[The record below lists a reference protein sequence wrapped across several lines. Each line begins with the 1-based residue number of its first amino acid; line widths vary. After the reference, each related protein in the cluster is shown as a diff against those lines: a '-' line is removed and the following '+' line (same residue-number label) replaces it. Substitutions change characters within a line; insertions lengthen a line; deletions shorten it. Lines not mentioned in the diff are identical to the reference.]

1 MVAPGD
7 VVLRPLRADDERL
20 YVGLYTD
27 ARAMRHVGPAL
38 APDAARRGFALAV
51 KQADDPAARLR
62 LWVVASAS
70 GDGALGLVSLRRDP
84 DGRGA
89 ELGIMLV
96 RQAQARGAAL
106 AALRR
111 AIVIGLVEW
120 GFGTVWSRHHAANH
134 AAARLMRQLAFE
146 ALGPDP
152 GDGQLRY
159 RMTRSDW
166 AATAPALPDVAAA
179 MFEG

>member
-1 MVAPGD
+1 MVAPEE

-27 ARAMRHVGPAL
+27 ARAMRHVGPVI
-38 APDAARRGFALAV
+38 APDAARRAFALAV

-62 LWVVASAS
+62 LWVVAGAS
-70 GDGALGLVSLRRDP
+70 GEAALGLVSLRRDP

-106 AALRR
+106 AALCR
-111 AIVIGLVEW
+111 AIDIGVDEW
-120 GFGTVWSRHHAANH
+120 GLDTVWSRHHAANH

-152 GDGQLRY
+152 GDGQPRY
-159 RMTRSDW
+159 RMS
-166 AATAPALPDVAAA
+166 AAA
-179 MFEG
+179 WRHRALLASGGVARLT